1 MQDSKDEH
9 DPHDR
14 ARDDAAP
21 TSAYLRFAG
30 AGMQL
35 ALTFLGLGLIGWW
48 LDSKLGTA
56 PWLLI
61 AGIVLGAAGGM
72 YSLVVRVGK
81 LTAKSPPE
89 KPSAG
94 RSPGGDPQ
102 SSNATVST
110 TSRPASSAS
119 KRDSS
124 KSPERRPEP

>member
-9 DPHDR
+9 DPRDR

-30 AGMQL
+30 AGVQL
-35 ALTFLGLGLIGWW
+35 ALTFLGMGLIGWW

-81 LTAKSPPE
+81 LTAKSPPG
-89 KPSAG
+89 KPSLG
-94 RSPGGDPQ
+94 RDPQ
-102 SSNATVST
+102 PSDTSVST

-119 KRDSS
+119 ERDSN
-124 KSPERRPEP
+124 